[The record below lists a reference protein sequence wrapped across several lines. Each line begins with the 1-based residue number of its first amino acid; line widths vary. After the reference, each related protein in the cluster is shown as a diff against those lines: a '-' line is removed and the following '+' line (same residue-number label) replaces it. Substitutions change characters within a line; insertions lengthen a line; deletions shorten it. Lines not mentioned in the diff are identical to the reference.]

1 MGCFSARPVFAPPAK
16 WHGQYVAVFF
26 SRKKRVF
33 EQKKLLLSGERRDFR
48 DLTIVFSAKLMVH
61 GVKDMSLLLIHFWSP
76 VSEKSMSLFPCPKER
91 PKGKRL
97 KELNGRR
104 RYRFFPL
111 FLLPLPVARSRSPKM
126 SHCCFLGEWKSFRE
140 GEAQRSDEI
149 TLGKRWKV
157 LGHAT
162 PPKKFF
168 FCFVCMRRR
177 AFRFH
182 KQLCVSFS
190 EGGKGFS
197 RKKGGGGGLAD
208 GAVTRNS
215 ALGKLLQGNFMLSNF
230 MRCTAPRSH
239 GR

>member
-1 MGCFSARPVFAPPAK
+1 M
-16 WHGQYVAVFF
+16 
-26 SRKKRVF
+26 
-33 EQKKLLLSGERRDFR
+33 SGKMRDFR
-48 DLTIVFSAKLMVH
+48 DLAIVFSAKLMVH

-76 VSEKSMSLFPCPKER
+76 VSEKSLSFFPFPKENV
-91 PKGKRL
+91 L
-97 KELNGRR
+97 KNLMVVAVIG
-104 RYRFFPL
+104 FFL
-111 FLLPLPVARSRSPKM
+111 SSSFLPVARSRSPKM

-162 PPKKFF
+162 PQKSL

-190 EGGKGFS
+190 EGGRGFS

-208 GAVTRNS
+208 GVVTRNS